1 MIEQI
6 ITEYN
11 EAIYDTDRDLALKVI
26 HDALENG
33 VTPEE
38 VVFKIVT
45 PAIERMIKSISED
58 FDANLAQH
66 FIASQI
72 AGDVT
77 EEMIARFEK
86 KPSITGHVVIGAA
99 EGDLHSLGKRIVIG
113 CTKAL
118 MMDVTDLGVNVAPDH
133 FVDAAVEHGAEI
145 IGISA
150 MMVHTARGE
159 NGCLKVREILKERGL
174 ENKIKIIV
182 GGAPF
187 RFDPELYKVIQ
198 ADAWADDGVTAG
210 NVILNLIKEVQ
221 S

>member
-1 MIEQI
+1 MKKI
-6 ITEYN
+6 IAEYN
-11 EAIYDTDRDLALKVI
+11 EAIFDTDRDLALQVV
-26 HDALENG
+26 HDALDRG
-33 VTPEE
+33 VSPEDM
-38 VVFKIVT
+38 VFKVII
-45 PAIERMIKSISED
+45 PAIEQMVQSISEN

-72 AGDVT
+72 AAEVT

-86 KPSITGHVVIGAA
+86 KPVSIGNVVIGTS
-99 EGDLHSLGKRIVIG
+99 EGDLHSLGKRIIIG
-113 CTKAL
+113 CLKSL
-118 MMDVTDLGVNVAPDH
+118 MIDVVDIGVNVPPEK
-133 FVDAAVEHGAEI
+133 FVDEAVAHNAQV

-159 NGCLKVREILKERGL
+159 NGCLKVREILQQRGL
-174 ENKIKIIV
+174 EHKIKIIV

-187 RFDPELYKVIQ
+187 RFDHELYKAVK

-210 NVILNLIKEVQ
+210 KVIAELIKEVK